1 MGGSVRLFTVAGI
14 DVAIH
19 VSWLV
24 IFGLVTWSLATA
36 YFPNA
41 VPGARATEVWLLGV
55 IASLL
60 LFASVLVHEEWHVRH
75 GSDEAKSRGIDVH
88 SITLFI
94 FGGVSSL
101 AGEAKKPSVE
111 FLIAIVGPL
120 TSLLIAA
127 ISYGVVV
134 VAGDSRMVAAVAGY
148 LALINLLLGIFNL
161 VPGFPLDGGR
171 VLRSIV
177 WTVTGD
183 QRRATRI
190 AVAVCQAVA
199 WLLILFGFWR
209 VLVGDLFGGLWT
221 IAIGW
226 FLQSAAGATLQQS
239 TLETHLRGLRVRDVA
254 RPDATA
260 ATPATT
266 VAELIDDYILPG
278 SRRAVPIV
286 DGGRVVGI
294 VTLSDLREVPV
305 EARARTAVATIM
317 SKDPDLVTVSP
328 ETSLQE
334 ALERLGAGDYEQLPV
349 VDRGSLLGLLTRAD
363 VLRVLHIRQVLDLAP
378 HERR

>member
-55 IASLL
+55 VASLL
-60 LFASVLVHEEWHVRH
+60 LFASVLVHELAHSIV
-75 GSDEAKSRGIDVH
+75 AKSRGIDVH

-183 QRRATRI
+183 HRRATRI
-190 AVAVCQAVA
+190 AVVVGQAVA
-199 WLLILFGFWR
+199 WLLIVFGFWR

-239 TLETHLRGLRVRDVA
+239 TLETPLRGLRVRDVT
-254 RPDATA
+254 RPDPTA

-349 VDRGSLLGLLTRAD
+349 VDHGSLLGLLTRAD